1 MEKDEERDYED
12 TGWRILSGD
21 ESDEYMEDSEN
32 ISLVSIG
39 SILSRDDSFIDLLE
53 SEIGTSF
60 ERNENRIFEEI
71 TE

>member
-1 MEKDEERDYED
+1 MK
-12 TGWRILSGD
+12 
-21 ESDEYMEDSEN
+21 DSEN

-53 SEIGTSF
+53 SKTGTSF
-60 ERNENRIFEEI
+60 ERNENGIFEEI